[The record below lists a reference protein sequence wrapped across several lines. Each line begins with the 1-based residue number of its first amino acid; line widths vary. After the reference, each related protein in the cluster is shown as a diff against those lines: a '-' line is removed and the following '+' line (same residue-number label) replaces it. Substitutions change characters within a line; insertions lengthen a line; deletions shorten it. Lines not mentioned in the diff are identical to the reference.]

1 MLELKLIMRNLF
13 SNGYFLVM
21 NILSISIAFSFVLIL
36 IFYMKSESEVDE
48 FHENK
53 GVIYQ
58 LVHDNECSFSSA
70 FGQYVIENISGIKDF
85 TRVFNMSATL
95 KCNTNVIKSE
105 KCLFVDSTFFS
116 IFSYPLIEG
125 AKNEVLNTKS
135 NVVITES
142 FAKSIFGNDNPIGNE
157 LLINNR
163 VSYLIAGIV
172 KDFDEK
178 THFSN
183 PDIILPFTSLTNFFG
198 DDYLIQLDFKFASPG
213 IYFLSESPHV
223 DMEEKSE
230 MLMEKVK
237 SWYWVFQ
244 DGGSTS
250 LSFKPLTDVY
260 FNPAKYNFAG
270 GIRSGNYSQILLLF
284 FVVILIITV
293 SSVNYIS
300 QSLSKSLKKADT
312 ISIKMVYGADSYKIF
327 ISSILETFFFFCL
340 CMFLSLV
347 FIVLIIPVFNQLSG
361 YQIYVKDIFS
371 ANFLLPAITVLI
383 SIVIISGTLPAYI
396 LSGAKPLSILQ
407 KNPQVFNVKKI
418 QQGFLMLQFSVSI
431 VLICFSVSILNQNN
445 YINNFDLGFD
455 SEKVLYIKLNRE
467 MQSNKNSFKSELMK
481 IPGVNSVALCN
492 SMPGVGIMTLDFK
505 YNEKLHAF
513 DVFFVDENYFETMGM
528 KYNNST
534 KQNACWITQSA
545 AEELELDISDNNLE
559 LELSDTQKLNLEI
572 IDRINDVYNHSLY
585 NKSSPAI
592 YIKLD
597 EQGWTDYALLNFTT
611 DNFKK
616 FESNLK
622 DTYSDF
628 SSNFPFDFSIL
639 KDRLDLSYADN
650 KRFFSVIINFTI
662 FTLLTLCFGIFTL
675 TLFTCQNNLKEIAV
689 RKVFGSSSMQVLWRI
704 IKSYTI
710 MIIVATIIAFP
721 FTFIIVDKWF
731 NQFYYKSSISWWSYG
746 VSFAVLFIL
755 VFISI
760 ICHYSWVSKQNITN
774 IINKK

>member
-1 MLELKLIMRNLF
+1 MLEFKLIMRNLF
-13 SNGYFLVM
+13 SNGYFLIM

-36 IFYMKSESEVDE
+36 IFYVKSESEVDE

-53 GVIYQ
+53 DVIYQ

-70 FGQYVIENISGIKDF
+70 FGQYVMETISGIKDF

-95 KCNTNVIKSE
+95 KCNSNVITSE

-125 AKNEVLNTKS
+125 QKNEVLNTKS

-142 FAKSIFGNDNPIGNE
+142 FAKSIFGNENPIGNDV
-157 LLINNR
+157 LINNR
-163 VSYLIAGIV
+163 VSYLITGIV

-198 DDYLIQLDFKFASPG
+198 DYYLTQLDFKFASPG
-213 IYFLSESPHV
+213 IYFLSESPNV
-223 DMEEKSE
+223 DMEEKSD

-260 FNPAKYNFAG
+260 FNPANYNFAG

-284 FVVILIITV
+284 FVVIFIIIV
-293 SSVNYIS
+293 ASVNYIS

-312 ISIKMVYGADSYKIF
+312 ISVKMVYGANSYNIF
-327 ISSILETFFFFCL
+327 ISSILETLFFFCL
-340 CMFLSLV
+340 CLLLSLV
-347 FIVLIIPVFNQLSG
+347 LIALILPAFNQLSG
-361 YQIYVKDIFS
+361 YQIHVKDIFS
-371 ANFLLPAITVLI
+371 STFLLLATTVLI

-407 KNPQVFNVKKI
+407 KNLQVFNVKKI
-418 QQGFLMLQFSVSI
+418 QQGLLMFQFAISV
-431 VLICFSVSILNQNN
+431 VLICFSLSILNQNN
-445 YINNFDLGFD
+445 YINNFDLGFE

-467 MQSNKNSFKSELMK
+467 IQSNKKSFKSELMK

-492 SMPGVGIMTLDFK
+492 SMPGVGILTLDFK
-505 YNEKLHAF
+505 FKDKLRSYDLFHI
-513 DVFFVDENYFETMGM
+513 DEDYFETMGI
-528 KYNNST
+528 KCNNST
-534 KQNACWITQSA
+534 IQNACWITQSV
-545 AEELELDISDNNLE
+545 AEELELDISDNNIE

-572 IDRINDVYNHSLY
+572 IDRISNVYNQSLF

-597 EQGWTDYALLNFTT
+597 EQGWTDYALVNFTT
-611 DNFKK
+611 DNFKN
-616 FESNLK
+616 FERSLK
-622 DTYSDF
+622 DTYSRF
-628 SSNFPFDFSIL
+628 SLNFPFDYSIL
-639 KDRLDLSYADN
+639 KDRLDLSYVDN
-650 KRFFSVIINFTI
+650 KRIFNVIINFTI
-662 FTLLTLCFGIFTL
+662 FTLIILCFGIFTL
-675 TLFTCQNNLKEIAV
+675 TLFTCQNNLKEIGI
-689 RKVFGSSSMQVLWRI
+689 RKVFGSSSIQVLWRI
-704 IKSYTI
+704 IKTYTI
-710 MIIVATIIAFP
+710 MIIISTIIAFP